1 MGVADLT
8 ASEIRT
14 VFGAAPISPR
24 LLTYIVMSTP
34 SVKMLTIESLN
45 YSERVDLYIAT
56 FAQEVGRAL

>member
-1 MGVADLT
+1 MGVADLA

-24 LLTYIVMSTP
+24 LLTHTVISTP
-34 SVKMLTIESLN
+34 SVTILTVESTN
-45 YSERVDLYIAT
+45 YSEGVGLYIVT